1 MSIKNEP
8 AQEISSQTTPVDSN
22 PYLDKERNRFLAQ
35 QWKEQLYVQL
45 VCGKQKSITIDK
57 TDYNNRAISDADEL
71 AMNKLF
77 SLLNK
82 IEQLN
87 AIRFEA
93 LGKDMKEIDVD
104 KIKESIDKMEDD
116 LNKIEQ
122 DYFCKCCLAY
132 FGIPKQV
139 ALDNKEMLS
148 PYIAGRNYWRDLR
161 VVGNTFYA
169 IKNDTVTPQLLNKIC
184 AILTER
190 HYS

>member
-8 AQEISSQTTPVDSN
+8 AQDISSQTTPIVNS
-22 PYLDKERNRFLAQ
+22 YMEKEKNRFLAQ

-45 VCGKQKSITIDK
+45 VCGKQKTITIDK
-57 TDYNNRAISDADEL
+57 NDYNNRTISDEEEL
-71 AMNKLF
+71 SMNKLF

-87 AIRFEA
+87 AIKFEE
-93 LGKDMKEIDVD
+93 LGKDMKEIDVE
-104 KIKESIDKMEDD
+104 KLKQGIDKLEDD
-116 LNKIEQ
+116 LAKVEN

-132 FGIPKQV
+132 FGIPKDV
-139 ALDNKEMLS
+139 ALKNKEMLL
-148 PYIAGRNYWRDLR
+148 PYVAGRNYWRDLR
-161 VVGNTFYA
+161 VVGNTFHA